1 MSPLSSGGTSLPL
14 SFTSPSPAPPR
25 EPKPVHSRLSARP
38 QRRSAEACR
47 SGDGYAREKFCPGP
61 TSRFLK
67 RLNGY
72 FCENFQFLTFFFFVF
87 LGDLEKEK
95 RRLQNIMSTG
105 QEEDTPVASNRD
117 HEPDTEET
125 DRFQEGT
132 NDPVDKISNPRAS
145 SMAVFLSQ
153 SWVRLRRDASFWLI
167 WSLWARDRN
176 TGTSSTRRFLR

>member
-1 MSPLSSGGTSLPL
+1 MWVCHILMSPFSSEGTSLPL
-14 SFTSPSPAPPR
+14 PFASPSPAPPR

-67 RLNGY
+67 QWAWIVKFKWL
-72 FCENFQFLTFFFFVF
+72 LLLKLFFFF

-117 HEPDTEET
+117 HKPDTEDT

-132 NDPVDKISNPRAS
+132 NNPVDKISIR
-145 SMAVFLSQ
+145 
-153 SWVRLRRDASFWLI
+153 WRR
-167 WSLWARDRN
+167 R
-176 TGTSSTRRFLR
+176 